1 MFSNQFKLIWRRLLK
16 DRQFTTLNLLGLST
30 GLACALLIY
39 LWVSDE
45 LHVDTFHKNNTRL
58 FQVMANQKNANG
70 IGTTTA
76 TNVQLAQTLKQT
88 MPEVEE
94 AVSALPPSWFGKMT
108 LSVGNNSTMAS
119 GTFTGPAFFNVF
131 SWRLLRGDAAQVL
144 KDKNSIVLSKDLALR
159 LFHTTDNVI
168 GKTIDWQHEKTYA
181 VSGIFE
187 GTPANSSLQFDYVLP
202 MENFIETHSYE
213 KNWGMSS
220 DPSTFLLLKPG
231 TDLNRFNAK
240 IAGFMKTRYA
250 ASTETLFARPYAQGY
265 LYGRFENGVAT
276 GGRIEYVRLFSIIA
290 VFILLIACINFM
302 NLSTA
307 NASRKVKE
315 VGIKKVIGAGR
326 GSLIRQYFAESLL
339 MTAISLA
346 LALLLVRLALPGF
359 NAITAKQLTLHIDGA
374 LSLMIIAVGLVTGLV
389 AGSYPALYLSG
400 FKPIAIF
407 KSSLKT
413 SVSGLLVRRGL
424 VILQF
429 SLSFIFIVGIIIVY
443 RQVQY
448 IQTKDLGYNKDNLLD
463 FKSDGIG
470 SQQAASLLAEM
481 KTIPGI
487 INASGMDHSSVYEYG
502 NSVPYVDGKPTKD
515 FLAINNIGI
524 NYGMIE
530 TLGMKMTAGRSFS
543 RNVSADT
550 AEIIINEAAVA
561 AFGLKDPIGHTMEVF
576 YGDGPR
582 KIVGVVKDFHFQSLH
597 ENVKPM
603 ALRLN
608 PKYNDAIVTRIKA
621 GTEKETI
628 ASIGALYAKYHPG
641 FPFEYRFLDDD
652 FQAQYLAEKR
662 ISVLSRYF
670 GGLAIL
676 ISCLGLFGL
685 VAFTAERRFKEIGIR
700 KVLGA
705 TAGGILLLLSK
716 DFLRLVGIAILLA
729 FPLAWWAMD
738 QWLQGFAYRIRIGS
752 DIFLIAAASI
762 LLLTI
767 ATISFQSLKAA
778 FSNPVDRL
786 RSE

>member
-16 DRQFTTLNLLGLST
+16 DRHFTILNLLGLST
-30 GLACALLIY
+30 GLACAFLIY

-45 LHVDTFHKNNTRL
+45 LHVDTFHRNNTHL
-58 FQVMANQKNANG
+58 YQVLANQKNADG
-70 IGTTTA
+70 IRTITA
-76 TNVQLAQTLKQT
+76 TNVLLARTLKQT

-108 LSVGNNSTMAS
+108 LSVGTNSTMAT
-119 GTFTGPAFFNVF
+119 GTFTDPAFFTMF
-131 SWRLLRGDAAQVL
+131 SWHLLQGDAGQVL
-144 KDKNSIVLSKDLALR
+144 TDKNSIVISKDLALR
-159 LFHTTDNVI
+159 LFHTTNDVI
-168 GKTIDWQHEKTYA
+168 GKTVDWQHEKTYA

-202 MENFIETHSYE
+202 MENFIGTHTYE

-220 DPSTFLLLKPG
+220 DPGTFLLLKPG
-231 TDLNRFNAK
+231 TDIDHFNAK

-250 ASTETLFARPYAQGY
+250 ASNETLITRPYARGY
-265 LYGRFENGVAT
+265 LYGRYENGVAT
-276 GGRIEYVRLFSIIA
+276 GGKIEYVRLFSIIA
-290 VFILLIACINFM
+290 IFILLIACINFM

-307 NASRKVKE
+307 NASRKIKE

-326 GSLIRQYFAESLL
+326 GILIGQYFAESML
-339 MTAISLA
+339 MTALSMA
-346 LALLLVRLALPGF
+346 LALLIVRLALPGF
-359 NAITAKQLTLHIDGA
+359 NAITAKQLSLHVDGTLA
-374 LSLMIIAVGLVTGLV
+374 LIILAIGLVTGLV

-400 FKPIAIF
+400 FKPVAIF

-413 SVSGLLVRRGL
+413 SVSALLVRRGL

-463 FKSDGIG
+463 FPSDGIAPP
-470 SQQAASLLAEM
+470 QAASLLAEM
-481 KTIPGI
+481 KTIPGVV
-487 INASGMDHSSVYEYG
+487 NASGMDHGSVYEFG

-515 FLAINNIGI
+515 YLSINNFGV

-530 TLGMKMTAGRSFS
+530 TLGLKMASGRSFS
-543 RNVSADT
+543 KEVSADS
-550 AEIIINEAAVA
+550 AEIILNEAAVA
-561 AFGLKDPIGHTMEVF
+561 AFGLKDPLGHTMEVF

-603 ALRLN
+603 ALRLTPSYDN
-608 PKYNDAIVTRIKA
+608 AIVTRIKS

-628 ASIGALYAKYHPG
+628 AAIGLLYAKYHPG

-705 TAGGILLLLSK
+705 TAGSIILLLSR

-738 QWLQGFAYRIRIGS
+738 QWLQGFAYRIRVGS

-762 LLLTI
+762 LLLTV

-778 FSNPVDRL
+778 LSNPVDRL

>member
-1 MFSNQFKLIWRRLLK
+1 MFSNQFKLIWRRLPK
-16 DRQFTTLNLLGLST
+16 DRQFTSLNLLGLST
-30 GLACALLIY
+30 GLACAFLIY

-45 LHVDTFHKNNTRL
+45 LSVDTFHINNARL
-58 FQVMANQKNANG
+58 FQVMASQKNADG
-70 IGTTTA
+70 IRTIPA
-76 TNVQLAQTLKQT
+76 TNVLLAQTLKQT

-94 AVSALPPSWFGKMT
+94 AVSALPPSWFGKLT
-108 LSVGNNSTMAS
+108 LSVNNNSTKAT
-119 GTFTGPAFFNVF
+119 GTFADPAYFNVF
-131 SWRLLRGDAAQVL
+131 SWHLLQGDAAHVL
-144 KDKNSIVLSKDLALR
+144 TAKNSIVVSKDLAMR
-159 LFHTTDNVI
+159 LFHTTDNII

-181 VSGIFE
+181 VSGIFD
-187 GTPANSSLQFDYVLP
+187 GTPAHSSLQFDYVLP
-202 MENFIETHSYE
+202 MENFIETHTWE

-220 DPSTFLLLKPG
+220 DPNTFLLLKPG
-231 TDLNRFNAK
+231 TDVNRFNAK
-240 IAGFMKTRYA
+240 IAGFMKTRYP
-250 ASTETLFARPYAQGY
+250 ASNETLFARPYAQGY
-265 LYGRFENGVAT
+265 LYGRYENGVAA
-276 GGRIEYVRLFSIIA
+276 GGRIEYVRMFSIIA

-315 VGIKKVIGAGR
+315 VAIKKVIGAGR
-326 GSLIRQYFAESLL
+326 STLILQYFAESML
-339 MTAISLA
+339 MTALSMA
-346 LALLLVRLALPGF
+346 LAGLLVRLALPGF
-359 NAITAKQLTLHIDGA
+359 NVITAKK
-374 LSLMIIAVGLVTGLV
+374 LSLHVDGSLALIILAIGLVTSLV
-389 AGSYPALYLSG
+389 AGSNPALYLSG
-400 FKPIAIF
+400 FKPVAIF

-413 SVSGLLVRRGL
+413 SLSSLLIRRGL

-429 SLSFIFIVGIIIVY
+429 SLSFIFIVGILIVY

-448 IQTKDLGYNKDNLLD
+448 IQAKDLGYNKDNLLD
-463 FKSDGIG
+463 FGSEGIAP
-470 SQQAASLLAEM
+470 QQAASLLSEM
-481 KTIPGI
+481 KNIPGVV
-487 INASGMDHSSVYEYG
+487 NASGMDHGSVYEYG
-502 NSVPYVDGKPTKD
+502 TSVPYVDGKPTKD
-515 FLAINNIGI
+515 FLPINNIGI

-530 TLGMKMTAGRSFS
+530 TLGMKMAAGRSFS
-543 RNVSADT
+543 KEKSADS
-550 AEIIINEAAVA
+550 AEIVINEAAVA

-576 YGDGPR
+576 NGDGPR
-582 KIVGVVKDFHFQSLH
+582 KIVGIVKDFHFQSLH

-608 PKYNDAIVTRIKA
+608 IHDNDAIVARIKA

-628 ASIGALYAKYHPG
+628 AAIGLLYTKYHPG

-705 TAGGILLLLSK
+705 TAGSIIFLLSK
-716 DFLRLVGIAILLA
+716 DFLRLVGIAVLVA
-729 FPLAWWAMD
+729 FPLAWWAMS
-738 QWLQGFAYRIRIGS
+738 QWLNGFAYRIRVGS
-752 DIFLIAAASI
+752 DIFLIATASI